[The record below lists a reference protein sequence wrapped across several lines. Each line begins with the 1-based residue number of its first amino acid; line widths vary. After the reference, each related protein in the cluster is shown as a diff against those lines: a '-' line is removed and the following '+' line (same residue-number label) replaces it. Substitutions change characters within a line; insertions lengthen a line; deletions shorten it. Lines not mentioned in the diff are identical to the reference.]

1 MNRSQKLFT
10 DWLSAQPQKKRKE
23 IVESLKIKKGVFAFK
38 DLIEEMGDDGK
49 TLKNIFLESNLS
61 EDSKT
66 AKELFCKSLVEAT
79 EMKEFKSEIADY
91 IRGGL
96 NDEGYEHYAVLTAN
110 GIGNN
115 IDGDIEVTQN
125 GLIVDIIRA
134 IVGGNMAI
142 AAQLTAAG
150 WASLSSSD
158 KMTIYNTSLV
168 HSGYNQSKVVAKENG
183 EAKYYVKQMKKEV
196 EEGSI
201 KKEDFIKKA
210 FPRTDISLLK
220 I

>member
-10 DWLSAQPQKKRKE
+10 DWLSTQSQKNRKE
-23 IVESLKIKKGVFAFK
+23 IVEKLKTQKGVFAFK
-38 DLIEEMGDDGK
+38 DLIESMGEDGK
-49 TLKNIFLESNLS
+49 TLRNMFLESTTS
-61 EDSKT
+61 EDSKV
-66 AKELFCKSLVEAT
+66 AKENFCKSLVEAT
-79 EMKEFKSEIADY
+79 EKKEVKSDIADY
-91 IRGGL
+91 IHGGL

-115 IDGDIEVTQN
+115 IDSDIGVTPN

-150 WASLSSSD
+150 WSSLTAAD
-158 KMTIYNTSLV
+158 KMTIFNTSLV
-168 HSGYNQSKVVAKENG
+168 HSGYNQSKVVAKDNG
-183 EAKYYVKQMKKEV
+183 EAKFYVKQMKGDV
-196 EEGSI
+196 DTIG
-201 KKEDFIKKA
+201 KEDFIKKS